1 MLSNVIEQ
9 FRSAL
14 TRRSIIPPAHIQ
26 ADGQLHRCDA
36 EGKHGKKDAAY
47 VLHLDGLPAG
57 GFENHCDG
65 QGWENWHAVLPERS
79 LSSEELPQKRPR
91 IAPEWRPLHSNGKPI
106 RKIVN
111 SMPNPPRKHDGRKA
125 KRVCQNTLI

>member
-1 MLSNVIEQ
+1 MPSNVIEQ

-14 TRRSIIPPAHIQ
+14 TRRGIIPPAHIQ
-26 ADGQLHRCDA
+26 ADGQLHRCDS

-65 QGWENWHAVLPERS
+65 QGWENWHAVLPERD
-79 LSSEELPQKRPR
+79 LSPEEL
-91 IAPEWRPLHSNGKPI
+91 AAE
-106 RKIVN
+106 
-111 SMPNPPRKHDGRKA
+111 KA
-125 KRVCQNTLI
+125 AYRAKMEAITQQRQADKKKGLY